1 MKDDTKMD
9 GINHP
14 IAMEN
19 EEHTGSNLEQEN
31 EVKKDV
37 AEEEKVKPEIMNSQE
52 VEKFLTEAQQN
63 GDESPSPETSISK
76 WHKTRIY
83 FLY

>member
-1 MKDDTKMD
+1 MKDDTKME
-9 GINHP
+9 GISHP
-14 IAMEN
+14 ITMEN
-19 EEHTGSNLEQEN
+19 EEHTGSKLEQEK

-37 AEEEKVKPEIMNSQE
+37 PEEKAKPEIMNSQE

-63 GDESPSPETSISK
+63 GGGSPSPETTISK